1 MQKEVRRT
9 IMDDEKIIEMFF
21 ARNELAL
28 GETERKYGRYC
39 YAVSYRILNSNED
52 SEECVNDTW
61 LAAWNAIPPKK
72 PDSLRGFL
80 ARICRNISLDRLDF
94 LKADKRNQ
102 NVTDAFEELEAF
114 LSGGEEN
121 IPEEMFI
128 REAVNRFLAS
138 LDRKT
143 RIIFMRRYWY
153 FCSIPEIAEGMGISE
168 NSVRVTLHRTK
179 LRMKSF
185 FEKEGITI

>member
-1 MQKEVRRT
+1 
-9 IMDDEKIIEMFF
+9 MDDEKIIEMFF
-21 ARNELAL
+21 DRNEQAL
-28 GETERKYGRYC
+28 GETEQKYGKYC
-39 YAVSYRILNSNED
+39 FAVSYRILNSNED

-61 LAAWNAIPPKK
+61 LAAWNAIPPKR
-72 PDSLRGFL
+72 PESLRGFL

-94 LKADKRNQ
+94 LMADKRNR
-102 NVTDAFEELEAF
+102 NVTEAFEELEAF

-121 IPEEMFI
+121 VPEEMFM

-153 FCSIPEIAEGMGISE
+153 FCTVTEIAESLGISE

-179 LRMKSF
+179 LKMRSF

>member
-1 MQKEVRRT
+1 
-9 IMDDEKIIEMFF
+9 MDDEKIIEMFF

-28 GETERKYGRYC
+28 NETERKYGRYC

-72 PDSLRGFL
+72 PESLRGFL

-121 IPEEMFI
+121 IPEEMFM

-179 LRMKSF
+179 LKMKSF

>member
-1 MQKEVRRT
+1 MT
-9 IMDDEKIIEMFF
+9 DDEKIIEMFF
-21 ARNELAL
+21 ERSEQAIA
-28 GETERKYGRYC
+28 ETEKKYGRYC
-39 YAVSYRILNSNED
+39 YSISYRILNSNED

-61 LAAWNAIPPKK
+61 LSAWNAIPPQRPEK
-72 PDSLRGFL
+72 LRGFL
-80 ARICRNISLDRLDF
+80 GRICRNISLDRLDF

-102 NVTDAFEELEAF
+102 SVTEAFEEMEAF

-121 IPEEMFI
+121 IPEEMFL
-128 REAVNRFLAS
+128 REAVNRFLEG

-153 FCSIPEIAEGMGISE
+153 FCSVTEIAEGMGISE
-168 NSVRVTLHRTK
+168 NNVRVSLHRTK
-179 LRMKSF
+179 LKMRSF

>member
-1 MQKEVRRT
+1 
-9 IMDDEKIIEMFF
+9 MDDEKIIEMFF
-21 ARNELAL
+21 DRNELAL
-28 GETERKYGRYC
+28 NETEQKYGRYC
-39 YAVSYRILNSNED
+39 FAVSYRILNSNED

-102 NVTDAFEELEAF
+102 NVTEAFEELEAF

-121 IPEEMFI
+121 IPEEMFM
-128 REAVNRFLAS
+128 REAVNSFLAS

-153 FCSIPEIAEGMGISE
+153 FCSIPEIAESMGISE

-179 LRMKSF
+179 LKMKSF

>member
-1 MQKEVRRT
+1 
-9 IMDDEKIIEMFF
+9 MDDEKIIEMFF
-21 ARNELAL
+21 DRNEQAL
-28 GETERKYGRYC
+28 GETEQKYGKYC

-61 LAAWNAIPPKK
+61 LAAWNAIPPKR
-72 PDSLRGFL
+72 PESLRGFL

-94 LKADKRNQ
+94 LKADKRNR
-102 NVTDAFEELEAF
+102 NVTEAFEELEAF

-121 IPEEMFI
+121 VTEEMFM

-153 FCSIPEIAEGMGISE
+153 FCTVTEIAESLRISE

-179 LRMKSF
+179 LKMRNF

>member
-1 MQKEVRRT
+1 
-9 IMDDEKIIEMFF
+9 MDDEKIIEMFF

-28 GETERKYGRYC
+28 NETERKYGRYC

-102 NVTDAFEELEAF
+102 NVTEAFEELEAF

-121 IPEEMFI
+121 IPEEMFM

-153 FCSIPEIAEGMGISE
+153 FCTVTEIAESMGISE

>member
-1 MQKEVRRT
+1 M
-9 IMDDEKIIEMFF
+9 
-21 ARNELAL
+21 
-28 GETERKYGRYC
+28 TE
-39 YAVSYRILNSNED
+39 
-52 SEECVNDTW
+52 
-61 LAAWNAIPPKK
+61 
-72 PDSLRGFL
+72 
-80 ARICRNISLDRLDF
+80 
-94 LKADKRNQ
+94 
-102 NVTDAFEELEAF
+102 AFEELEAF

-121 IPEEMFI
+121 IPEEMFM

>member
-1 MQKEVRRT
+1 
-9 IMDDEKIIEMFF
+9 MDDEKIIEMFF
-21 ARNELAL
+21 DRNEQAL
-28 GETERKYGRYC
+28 GETEQKYGKYC

-61 LAAWNAIPPKK
+61 LAAWNAIPPKR
-72 PDSLRGFL
+72 PESLRGFL

-94 LKADKRNQ
+94 LKADKRNR
-102 NVTDAFEELEAF
+102 NVTEAFEELEAF

-121 IPEEMFI
+121 VPEEMFM

-153 FCSIPEIAEGMGISE
+153 FCTVTEIAESLRISE

-179 LRMKSF
+179 LKMRNF

>member
-1 MQKEVRRT
+1 
-9 IMDDEKIIEMFF
+9 MDDEKIIEMFF
-21 ARNELAL
+21 DRNELAL
-28 GETERKYGRYC
+28 NETEQKYGRYC
-39 YAVSYRILNSNED
+39 FAVSYRILNSNED

-102 NVTDAFEELEAF
+102 NVTEAFEELEAF

-121 IPEEMFI
+121 IPEEMFM

-153 FCSIPEIAEGMGISE
+153 FCSIPEIAESMGISE

-179 LRMKSF
+179 LKMKSF

>member
-1 MQKEVRRT
+1 
-9 IMDDEKIIEMFF
+9 MDDEKIIEMFF
-21 ARNELAL
+21 DRNELAL
-28 GETERKYGRYC
+28 NETEQKYGRYC
-39 YAVSYRILNSNED
+39 FAVSYRILNSNED

-72 PDSLRGFL
+72 PESLRGFL

-102 NVTDAFEELEAF
+102 NVTEAFEELEAF

-121 IPEEMFI
+121 IPEEMFM

-153 FCSIPEIAEGMGISE
+153 FCSIPEIAESMGISE

>member
-1 MQKEVRRT
+1 
-9 IMDDEKIIEMFF
+9 MDDEKIIEMFF

-28 GETERKYGRYC
+28 NETEQKYGRYC
-39 YAVSYRILNSNED
+39 FAVSYRILNSNED

-72 PDSLRGFL
+72 PESLRGFL

-102 NVTDAFEELEAF
+102 NVTEAFEELEAF

-121 IPEEMFI
+121 IPEEMFM

-179 LRMKSF
+179 LKMKSF

>member
-1 MQKEVRRT
+1 
-9 IMDDEKIIEMFF
+9 MDDEKIIEMFF
-21 ARNELAL
+21 DRNELAL
-28 GETERKYGRYC
+28 NETEQKYGRYC
-39 YAVSYRILNSNED
+39 FAVSYRILNSNED

-72 PDSLRGFL
+72 PESLRGFL

-102 NVTDAFEELEAF
+102 NVTEAFEELEAF

-121 IPEEMFI
+121 IPEEIFM
-128 REAVNRFLAS
+128 REVVNRFLAS

-153 FCSIPEIAEGMGISE
+153 FCSIPEIAESMGISE

>member
-1 MQKEVRRT
+1 
-9 IMDDEKIIEMFF
+9 MDDEKIIEMFF
-21 ARNELAL
+21 DRNEQAL
-28 GETERKYGRYC
+28 DETEQKYGKYC
-39 YAVSYRILNSNED
+39 FAVSYRILNSNED

-72 PDSLRGFL
+72 PESLRGFL

-102 NVTDAFEELEAF
+102 NVTEAFEELEAF

-121 IPEEMFI
+121 VPEEMFM
-128 REAVNRFLAS
+128 REAVNKFLAS

-143 RIIFMRRYWY
+143 RIIFMHRYWY
-153 FCSIPEIAEGMGISE
+153 FCTVTEIAEGLGVTE

-179 LRMKSF
+179 LKMRSF

>member
-1 MQKEVRRT
+1 
-9 IMDDEKIIEMFF
+9 MDDEKIIEMFF

-28 GETERKYGRYC
+28 NETERKYGRYC

-102 NVTDAFEELEAF
+102 NVTEAFEELEAF

-121 IPEEMFI
+121 IPEEMFM

>member
-1 MQKEVRRT
+1 
-9 IMDDEKIIEMFF
+9 MDDEKIIEMFF
-21 ARNELAL
+21 DRNEQAL
-28 GETERKYGRYC
+28 GETEQKYGKYC

-61 LAAWNAIPPKK
+61 LAAWNAIPPKR
-72 PDSLRGFL
+72 PESLRGFL

-94 LKADKRNQ
+94 LMADKRNR
-102 NVTDAFEELEAF
+102 NVTEAFEELEAF

-121 IPEEMFI
+121 VPEEMFM

-153 FCSIPEIAEGMGISE
+153 FCTVTEIAESLGISE

-179 LRMKSF
+179 LKMRNF

>member
-153 FCSIPEIAEGMGISE
+153 FCSIPEIAESMGISE

-185 FEKEGITI
+185 FEKDGITI

>member
-1 MQKEVRRT
+1 
-9 IMDDEKIIEMFF
+9 MDDEKIIEMFF

-28 GETERKYGRYC
+28 NETEQKYGRYC

-72 PDSLRGFL
+72 PESLRGFL

-102 NVTDAFEELEAF
+102 NVTEAFEELEAF

-121 IPEEMFI
+121 IPEEMFM

-153 FCSIPEIAEGMGISE
+153 FCSIPEIAESMGISE

>member
-1 MQKEVRRT
+1 
-9 IMDDEKIIEMFF
+9 MDDEKIIEMFF

-28 GETERKYGRYC
+28 NETERKYGRYC

-102 NVTDAFEELEAF
+102 NVTEAFEELEAF

-121 IPEEMFI
+121 IPEEMFM

-153 FCSIPEIAEGMGISE
+153 FCSVTEIAESMGISE

>member
-1 MQKEVRRT
+1 
-9 IMDDEKIIEMFF
+9 MDDEKIIEMFF
-21 ARNELAL
+21 DRNELAL
-28 GETERKYGRYC
+28 NETEQKYGRYC
-39 YAVSYRILNSNED
+39 FAVSYRILNSNED

-102 NVTDAFEELEAF
+102 NVTEAFEELEAF

-121 IPEEMFI
+121 IPEEMFM

-153 FCSIPEIAEGMGISE
+153 FCSIPEIAESMGISE

>member
-1 MQKEVRRT
+1 
-9 IMDDEKIIEMFF
+9 MDDEKIIEMFF

-102 NVTDAFEELEAF
+102 NVTEAFEELEAF
-114 LSGGEEN
+114 LSEGEEN
-121 IPEEMFI
+121 IPEEMFM

-153 FCSIPEIAEGMGISE
+153 FCSIPEIAESMGISE

-179 LRMKSF
+179 LKMKSF

>member
-1 MQKEVRRT
+1 
-9 IMDDEKIIEMFF
+9 MDDEKIIEMFF
-21 ARNELAL
+21 DRNEMAL
-28 GETERKYGRYC
+28 NETEQKYGRYC
-39 YAVSYRILNSNED
+39 FAVSYRILNSNED

-72 PDSLRGFL
+72 PESLRGFL

-102 NVTDAFEELEAF
+102 NVTEAFEELEAF

-153 FCSIPEIAEGMGISE
+153 FCSIPEIAESMGISE

-179 LRMKSF
+179 LKMKSF

>member
-1 MQKEVRRT
+1 
-9 IMDDEKIIEMFF
+9 MDDEKIIEMFF
-21 ARNELAL
+21 DRNELAL
-28 GETERKYGRYC
+28 NETEQKYGRYC
-39 YAVSYRILNSNED
+39 FAVSYRILNSNED

-102 NVTDAFEELEAF
+102 NVTEAFEELEAF

-121 IPEEMFI
+121 IPEEMFM

-153 FCSIPEIAEGMGISE
+153 FYSIPEIAESMGISE